1 MRMESLGTLAVGIA
15 VRNGSWTA
23 IAWPH
28 ERGGRA
34 DLVLGV
40 VASSAI
46 IR

>member
-1 MRMESLGTLAVGIA
+1 MESLGTLAVGIE
-15 VRNGSWTA
+15 VHNGSWTA
-23 IAWPH
+23 IARPH

-40 VASSAI
+40 IASSAI